1 MKNSLIHLLLAII
14 SLNLCLSSFQTS
26 FFKQM
31 NKEYIKKNLILSPI
45 SAYQILSLTSNGAK
59 GKTLQEML
67 LSLSST
73 ELNELNQINLAI
85 LNAVKEFKSIEMANA
100 VMTAFTPEEKFTEVA
115 YSYKSTVG
123 PLGNVEQVNNW
134 CSEKTHGKITKILD
148 EIEPNTMM
156 ILLNA
161 IYFKGIWTKQF
172 NRKDTYKMN
181 FYNYGII
188 DNAVTVEMMHIR
200 EQFKYYENEFAQAI
214 EIPFKID
221 SASAIVLLPRNDIN
235 INDFVADLEEKKIQE
250 YIEGMKT
257 YTVDLSLPK
266 FELEFSSQLKGAL
279 QKLGMN
285 EAFSPAKADLT
296 GMRKEGQLYISKVIQ
311 KTYLKI
317 DETGA
322 EAAAVTAV
330 VIKTRSIKLNNRRM
344 LVNRPFLMILKSK
357 DLPKNYDALFMAKIE
372 KLQTI

>member
-45 SAYQILSLTSNGAK
+45 SAYQILSLTSNGAR

-148 EIEPNTMM
+148 
-156 ILLNA
+156 
-161 IYFKGIWTKQF
+161 FKGIWTKQF

-372 KLQTI
+372 KL

>member
-1 MKNSLIHLLLAII
+1 MKNSLIHLLIAII

-45 SAYQILSLTSNGAK
+45 SAYQILSLTSNGAR

-123 PLGNVEQVNNW
+123 PLGNVDQVNNW

-172 NRKDTYKMN
+172 DPKNTYKMN
-181 FYNYGII
+181 FYNFGII
-188 DNAVTVEMMHIR
+188 DNAVTVDMMHIR

-266 FELEFSSQLKGAL
+266 FELEFSSELNNVL
-279 QKLGMN
+279 QKLGMK
-285 EAFSPAKADLT
+285 EAFDPAKADLT
-296 GMRKEGQLYISKVIQ
+296 GMRKEGNIYISKVIQ

-317 DETGA
+317 DEAGA

-330 VIKTRSIKLNNRRM
+330 VIKTRGFDPNNRRM
-344 LVNRPFLMILKSK
+344 VVNRPFLMIIKSK
-357 DLPKNYDALFMAKIE
+357 DLPQNYDTLFMAKIE
-372 KLQTI
+372 KL

>member
-1 MKNSLIHLLLAII
+1 MKSLLFHLYIIII
-14 SLNLCLSSFQTS
+14 SLNLSLSSFQTL
-26 FFKQM
+26 FLKQM
-31 NKEYIKKNLILSPI
+31 NKEYLKKNLIISPL
-45 SAYQILSLTSNGAK
+45 SAYQVLSLTANGAK
-59 GKTLQEML
+59 GKTLEEMV
-67 LSLSST
+67 LSLSS
-73 ELNELNQINLAI
+73 ENLEKLNEMNLAI
-85 LNAVKEFKSIEMANA
+85 LNTAKQFKSIEIANA
-100 VMTAFTPEEKFTEVA
+100 VMTAFIPEEKFSNMA
-115 YSYKSTVG
+115 YTYEATVEA
-123 PLGNVEQVNNW
+123 LRDIDQVNYW
-134 CSEKTHGKITKILD
+134 CKVKTHDKIKKILD
-148 EIEPNTMM
+148 SIEPNTMM

-161 IYFKGIWTKQF
+161 IYFKGILSKQF
-172 NRKDTYKMN
+172 DPEYTRKMIFHN
-181 FYNYGII
+181 FG
-188 DNAVTVEMMHIR
+188 DEKSGVDVEMMYIK
-200 EQFKYYENEFAQAI
+200 EQFKYYEDESTQVI
-214 EIPFKID
+214 EIPFNKD
-221 SASAIVLLPRNDIN
+221 SASAIVFLPRNDIN

-296 GMRKEGQLYISKVIQ
+296 GMRKEGELYISKVIQ

-330 VIKTRSIKLNNRRM
+330 VIKTRSMKLQNKRM

-372 KLQTI
+372 KL

>member
-1 MKNSLIHLLLAII
+1 MKNSLIHLLIAII

-45 SAYQILSLTSNGAK
+45 SAYQILSLTSNGAR

-235 INDFVADLEEKKIQE
+235 INDFVADLEDKKIQE

-330 VIKTRSIKLNNRRM
+330 VIKTRSSIKLNNRRM

-372 KLQTI
+372 KL